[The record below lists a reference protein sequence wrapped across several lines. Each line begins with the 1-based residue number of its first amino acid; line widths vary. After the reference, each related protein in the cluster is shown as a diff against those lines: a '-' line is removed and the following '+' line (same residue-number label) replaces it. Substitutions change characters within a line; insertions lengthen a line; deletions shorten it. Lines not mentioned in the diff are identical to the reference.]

1 MKITHAIANRATA
14 ESQVE
19 LLQEKSDRE
28 KFLCCQ
34 CQLCRWV
41 KWQAQ
46 SDTRVVVRSSFVSC
60 MWLIRVQFN

>member
-28 KFLCCQ
+28 KFLCGRLFCCQ

-41 KWQAQ
+41 KWQAE
-46 SDTRVVVRSSFVSC
+46 SDTRVFFRPSDRH
-60 MWLIRVQFN
+60 L